1 MSSVAATDYLE
12 IIEQLT
18 PGEPAIFHN
27 VSWHEYERLLDEL
40 IDRSGVRLSYDEG
53 TLEIMT
59 ISTEHDFYA
68 EMLQNLVRLLSLRL
82 KFKFRSFGHA
92 TMKKTR
98 TRRGKEPDGC
108 FFIKSCDLIGPRKRL
123 DFENDPPPDLAVEI
137 DLSTKSI
144 SKLPIYR
151 ALQVPEV
158 WIYNGNALTI
168 YRLGDA
174 GYESVEQSVELPVLT
189 SQLLTSFLKE
199 AEQTEDDNQLLQDYV
214 EIILSGSPP
223 PAQSR

>member
-1 MSSVAATDYLE
+1 MGVVAANNYLE
-12 IIEQLT
+12 IIEDLT

-27 VSWHEYERLLDEL
+27 VSWQEYEQLLDEL

-59 ISTEHDFYA
+59 ISTEHDFYG

-92 TMKKTR
+92 TMKMSKAR
-98 TRRGKEPDGC
+98 KGKEPDGC

-123 DFENDPPPDLAVEI
+123 DFENDPPPDIAVEI
-137 DLSTKSI
+137 DLSTKST

-151 ALQVPEV
+151 GLQVPEV
-158 WIYNGNALTI
+158 WIYNGSVLTI
-168 YRLGDA
+168 HRLGDQ
-174 GYESVEQSVELPVLT
+174 GYKSVDRSVELPVLT
-189 SQLLTSFLKE
+189 SQLLTSFLND
-199 AEQTEDDNQLLQDYV
+199 AEETDDDNQLLQDYL
-214 EIILSGSPP
+214 EIILHDSPP
-223 PAQSR
+223 AAQ